1 MTKESIFLLL
11 AAVGLTPI
19 ALSYGLVPQ
28 ASLPYLFNI
37 EVSNI
42 NSTHMFRAIMGLYLA
57 LVVFWIVGAR
67 WNSLTLPAL
76 WSLTVFM
83 LGLAAGRAVSFV
95 FDGMPHYLLTM
106 YFILELGFGFVG
118 FYLAIRFQEK
128 QGCD

>member
-11 AAVGLTPI
+11 AAAGLTPI

-28 ASLPYLFNI
+28 ASLPFLFNI

-42 NSTHMFRAIMGLYLA
+42 NSTHIFRAIMGLYLA

-67 WNSLTLPAL
+67 RNSLTLPAL
-76 WSLTVFM
+76 WGLTVFM

-95 FDGMPHYLLTM
+95 IDGMPHHLLTM
-106 YFILELGFGFVG
+106 YFLLELGFGFVG